1 MFTLQTL
8 SSFEYP
14 GPENNRVHFS
24 DSSFLKM
31 FPMLNK
37 DDYDSQEKSC
47 EQPFCATFLEGSQ
60 TKPACSEV
68 EGKKK
73 KKVSQDGEARE
84 VEWRRYRGVRRRP
97 WGKFTAEIR
106 NPEKKKARL
115 WLGTFDTPEQAA
127 LAYDK
132 AAFKF
137 HGSRAKVN
145 FPLLIGCDDR
155 SIMHPPVHKP
165 THEFHQPSSSMS
177 SSSSSIE
184 TGHRRKRGH
193 IAEHVNKMESDHDSL
208 QDLQQY
214 DFLLNNETHPPPTLI
229 PYDFL
234 LNNHQAHPPPNT
246 TASSNNVEG
255 RKDNDSLWSIFIQST
270 VQSPT
275 APATSTDRNNLMW
288 DFQMNT
294 IVPEE
299 LQFPVVEPPPV
310 TTSGVSV
317 PEVGTDHDSFWDFQ
331 MDTLTDDDFL
341 FL

>member
-14 GPENNRVHFS
+14 ENNRLHLS

-31 FPMLNK
+31 FPMPNK
-37 DDYDSQEKSC
+37 DDYISHDRSNC
-47 EQPFCATFLEGSQ
+47 EQPFCTSFSEENQ
-60 TKPACSEV
+60 TKQTCSKV
-68 EGKKK
+68 EGFKK
-73 KKVSQDGEARE
+73 KKVSSNGETARE
-84 VEWRRYRGVRRRP
+84 LEWRRYRGVRRRP

-145 FPLLIGCDDR
+145 FPLLIGCDDL
-155 SIMHPPVHKP
+155 SIIHPTPVQKLS
-165 THEFHQPSSSMS
+165 HEFHQPSSSSMS

-184 TGHRRKRGH
+184 NGH
-193 IAEHVNKMESDHDSL
+193 IRKMDHINKIESDHNSL
-208 QDLQQY
+208 QDFQQY
-214 DFLLNNETHPPPTLI
+214 DFLMNNNETHPPPTLI

-234 LNNHQAHPPPNT
+234 LNNDQVNSSPN
-246 TASSNNVEG
+246 NNEG
-255 RKDNDSLWSIFIQST
+255 SRKDSDSLWSIFVQST

-275 APATSTDRNNLMW
+275 TPATTCTDHNNLIW

-294 IVPEE
+294 MVPED
-299 LQFPVVEPPPV
+299 LQFPVVDPPPV
-310 TTSGVSV
+310 TTTSTGVSV
-317 PEVGTDHDSFWDFQ
+317 PAEVGTDHDSFWDFQ
-331 MDTLTDDDFL
+331 MDTLTDDDFR
-341 FL
+341 FI